1 VRRDGQH
8 PVTVRLSGAVTLN
21 VGTAASRVA
30 GGGGGGG
37 SERGVV
43 TVVATM
49 ELPTEVQP
57 GGKGMLLL
65 SLALAGATEDTV
77 GGGVRYSTV
86 SNQAVLHI
94 SSRCLAEGCH

>member
-1 VRRDGQH
+1 
-8 PVTVRLSGAVTLN
+8 VTVRLSGAVTLN

-30 GGGGGGG
+30 GGGGG

-86 SNQAVLHI
+86 SNQAILHI
-94 SSRCLAEGCH
+94 SSPGASQRAATSLPRAMA